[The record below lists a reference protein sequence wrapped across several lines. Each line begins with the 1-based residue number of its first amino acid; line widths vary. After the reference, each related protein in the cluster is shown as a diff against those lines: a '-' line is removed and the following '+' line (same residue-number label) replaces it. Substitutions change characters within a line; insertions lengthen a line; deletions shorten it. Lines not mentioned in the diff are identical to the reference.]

1 MYINIYITR
10 VKLGYSRRRAFCSV
24 RWIVRDRKKREIQT
38 SIRQT
43 YISSTM
49 VSQLFEEKAKAVNE
63 LPTKPSTDE
72 LLELYGLYKQATV
85 GDNDKE
91 KPGIFNMKDRYKWEA
106 WEDLKGKSQED
117 AEKEYIAYVD
127 NLIAKYS
134 S

>member
-1 MYINIYITR
+1 
-10 VKLGYSRRRAFCSV
+10 
-24 RWIVRDRKKREIQT
+24 
-38 SIRQT
+38 
-43 YISSTM
+43 

-72 LLELYGLYKQATV
+72 LLELYALYKQATV

-106 WEDLKGKSQED
+106 WENLKGKSQED
-117 AEKEYIAYVD
+117 AEKEYIALVD
-127 NLIAKYS
+127 QLIAKYS

>member
-1 MYINIYITR
+1 
-10 VKLGYSRRRAFCSV
+10 
-24 RWIVRDRKKREIQT
+24 
-38 SIRQT
+38 
-43 YISSTM
+43 M

-117 AEKEYIAYVD
+117 AEKEYIALVD
-127 NLIAKYS
+127 QLIAKYS
-134 S
+134 A

>member
-1 MYINIYITR
+1 
-10 VKLGYSRRRAFCSV
+10 
-24 RWIVRDRKKREIQT
+24 
-38 SIRQT
+38 
-43 YISSTM
+43 M

-72 LLELYGLYKQATV
+72 LLELYALYKQATV

-106 WEDLKGKSQED
+106 WENLKGKSQED
-117 AEKEYIAYVD
+117 AEKEYIALVD
-127 NLIAKYS
+127 QLIAMYS

>member
-1 MYINIYITR
+1 
-10 VKLGYSRRRAFCSV
+10 
-24 RWIVRDRKKREIQT
+24 
-38 SIRQT
+38 
-43 YISSTM
+43 M

>member
-1 MYINIYITR
+1 
-10 VKLGYSRRRAFCSV
+10 
-24 RWIVRDRKKREIQT
+24 
-38 SIRQT
+38 
-43 YISSTM
+43 M

-72 LLELYGLYKQATV
+72 LLELYALYKQATV

-106 WEDLKGKSQED
+106 WENLKGKSQED
-117 AEKEYIAYVD
+117 AEKEYIALVD
-127 NLIAKYS
+127 QLIAKYS

>member
-1 MYINIYITR
+1 
-10 VKLGYSRRRAFCSV
+10 
-24 RWIVRDRKKREIQT
+24 
-38 SIRQT
+38 
-43 YISSTM
+43 M

-72 LLELYGLYKQATV
+72 LLELYALYKQATV

-106 WEDLKGKSQED
+106 WENLKGKSQED
-117 AEKEYIAYVD
+117 AEKEYIALV
-127 NLIAKYS
+127 NQLIAKYS

>member
-1 MYINIYITR
+1 
-10 VKLGYSRRRAFCSV
+10 
-24 RWIVRDRKKREIQT
+24 
-38 SIRQT
+38 
-43 YISSTM
+43 M

-72 LLELYGLYKQATV
+72 LLELYALYKQATL

-106 WEDLKGKSQED
+106 WENLKGKSQED
-117 AEKEYIAYVD
+117 AEKEYIALVD
-127 NLIAKYS
+127 QLIAKYS

>member
-1 MYINIYITR
+1 
-10 VKLGYSRRRAFCSV
+10 
-24 RWIVRDRKKREIQT
+24 
-38 SIRQT
+38 
-43 YISSTM
+43 M

-127 NLIAKYS
+127 ALIAKYS

>member
-1 MYINIYITR
+1 
-10 VKLGYSRRRAFCSV
+10 
-24 RWIVRDRKKREIQT
+24 
-38 SIRQT
+38 
-43 YISSTM
+43 

>member
-1 MYINIYITR
+1 
-10 VKLGYSRRRAFCSV
+10 
-24 RWIVRDRKKREIQT
+24 
-38 SIRQT
+38 
-43 YISSTM
+43 M

-106 WEDLKGKSQED
+106 WENLKGKSQED
-117 AEKEYIAYVD
+117 AEKEYIALVD
-127 NLIAKYS
+127 QLIAKYS